1 MPLVAVKVTVVP
13 ALATPLVTV
22 VPLIFSV
29 GAGPKTVP
37 VQLTACQMNPVLVP
51 VSTILTV
58 LPDIVGDAGKV
69 IKPEAADVGVAVA
82 FTAISRAPGSFRHH
96 VWIETRVE
104 LLSRAAV
111 RPPA

>member
-51 VSTILTV
+51 VSTILMV
-58 LPDIVGDAGKV
+58 LPDIVGDAGNV

-82 FTAISRAPGSFRHH
+82 LSAIFQVVDDGTAVVKAS
-96 VWIETRVE
+96 
-104 LLSRAAV
+104 L
-111 RPPA
+111 PALTVVMPE